1 MKHKKALL
9 AMVLAL
15 TLMLGVGVGGT
26 AAWLAAKT
34 TAVTNTFTYGDINI
48 RLEEHKNGAD
58 GETTTTGLDNLKL
71 VPGVNVKKDPFVT
84 VQLGSEKCWAY
95 VIVEEKN
102 WPATDVTYAIDD
114 TVWQE
119 IKGAS
124 GVPEGAKLYGTQTL
138 VDASVTVQTLNVL
151 QGEQVVV
158 KPSLKKT
165 TTPTVQ
171 PQLIFTAYAIQEGSW
186 NSAETAW
193 NAVNTGDLSGDF
205 VVSQ

>member
-34 TAVTNTFTYGDINI
+34 TAVTNTFTYGDIKL
-48 RLEEHKNGAD
+48 RLEEHINGINGA
-58 GETTTTGLDNLKL
+58 TTTEGLTDLKL

-84 VQLGSEKCWAY
+84 VESGSEKCCAY

-114 TVWQE
+114 AVWQE
-119 IKGAS
+119 ITNAS
-124 GVPEGAKLYGTQTL
+124 GVPAGAKLYGTKTL
-138 VDASVTVQTLNVL
+138 VDASLTPRTLNVL
-151 QGEQVVV
+151 KGEQVVV
-158 KPSLKKT
+158 ATSLKKT
-165 TTPTVQ
+165 TTPTAQ

-186 NSAETAW
+186 ISAEDAW
-193 NAVNTGDLSGDF
+193 KAVNTSGLSDDF

>member
-58 GETTTTGLDNLKL
+58 GATTTTGLDNLKL

-84 VQLGSEKCWAY
+84 VESGSEKCWAY
-95 VIVEEKN
+95 VIVQEKD
-102 WPATDVTYAIDD
+102 WPTSDVTYAIDD
-114 TVWQE
+114 KVWQE

-124 GVPEGAKLYGTQTL
+124 GVPAGAKLYGSKAP
-138 VDASVTVQTLNVL
+138 VDASRADKTLNVL
-151 QGEQVVV
+151 EGKQVVV
-158 KPSLKKT
+158 KNSLKKT
-165 TTPTVQ
+165 SSTAQP

-186 NSAETAW
+186 ISAETAW
-193 NAVNTGDLSGDF
+193 KAVDNGGLSGDF
-205 VVSQ
+205 VVSK

>member
-34 TAVTNTFTYGDINI
+34 TAVTNTFTYGDIKL
-48 RLEEHKNGAD
+48 RLEEHINGINGA
-58 GETTTTGLDNLKL
+58 TTTEGLTDLKL

-84 VQLGSEKCWAY
+84 VESGSEKCWAY

-119 IKGAS
+119 IKNAS

-138 VDASVTVQTLNVL
+138 VDASQGKEILNVL
-151 QGEQVVV
+151 KDKQVVV
-158 KPSLKKT
+158 ETSLKKT
-165 TTPTVQ
+165 PSTAQ
-171 PQLIFTAYAIQEGSW
+171 APQLIFTAYAIQEGSW
-186 NSAETAW
+186 ISAEDAW
-193 NAVNTGDLSGDF
+193 KAVNNGGLSGDF